1 MPVCA
6 HAILGIAASSTK
18 VQGRKTW
25 VDVLQ
30 STQVLR
36 AGARGRRVA
45 RPQVRQ
51 GVSALGRV
59 GVERRVGTAQ
69 TIGIPQGAKPQGAS
83 KKRKYS
89 QTPFTIQKALMP
101 GI

>member
-1 MPVCA
+1 MGVVDA
-6 HAILGIAASSTK
+6 LI
-18 VQGRKTW
+18 
-25 VDVLQ
+25 DVLQ

-36 AGARGRRVA
+36 AVA
-45 RPQVRQ
+45 VAELA
-51 GVSALGRV
+51 VDV
-59 GVERRVGTAQ
+59 WDKTQ